1 MNQPQA
7 PPEAADEA
15 DHPVGPPP
23 WFQRPLVSLT
33 HAPFRLFW
41 TSNLV
46 FAVGMM
52 VQFTAR
58 GWLTVQLT
66 DSALILGL
74 VEGVFGVTFALSS
87 IPVGIL
93 ADRRNRRNLLIAG
106 DLVALVAV
114 VLIGVLV
121 ATDAIEIW
129 HVLVASAVGGVLFA
143 LRIPTGQA
151 MTARL
156 VPPAHIMN
164 AISLNQISH
173 SLPNVAGPAAGG
185 VLVAVVGIAGA
196 YFVTTGAFVLGLM
209 MMLGV
214 AASFGSIDRAN
225 VKSVGEDLREAVN
238 YVLAHRDL
246 LSLTAAMLIPFILG
260 QSYVLLLALFV
271 EQELGLGPEAFGALS
286 ASLGLGAVVG
296 GIAVAT
302 FGEERQIGLIMF
314 LGIAATGMAAIV
326 YGLSHSVFLTGGVL
340 FVAGAGQSA
349 LFAAYDTLLLIRLP
363 DKMRGRVM
371 GLMFTLVALFPIG
384 AAVAGAIADQV
395 GLRAVAIA
403 EGVIIISM
411 AAVAWRVV
419 LSRASPGPGSAR
431 HGAR

>member
-1 MNQPQA
+1 MTI
-7 PPEAADEA
+7 
-15 DHPVGPPP
+15 
-23 WFQRPLVSLT
+23 VSLT
-33 HAPFRLFW
+33 HPQFRLFW
-41 TSNLV
+41 ISNLV
-46 FAVGMM
+46 FAIGLM

-66 DSALILGL
+66 DSALVLGA
-74 VEGVFGVTFALSS
+74 VEGVFGVTFALGS

-106 DLVALVAV
+106 DSVALVAALIVGLLVLTDV
-114 VLIGVLV
+114 V
-121 ATDAIEIW
+121 EIW
-129 HVLVASAVGGVLFA
+129 HVLVASAVGGLLFA
-143 LRIPTGQA
+143 LRIPAGQA

-156 VPPAHIMN
+156 VPPAHMMN
-164 AISLNQISH
+164 AIALNQTAH

-185 VLVAVVGIAGA
+185 VLIALMGVAGA
-196 YFVTTGAFVLGLM
+196 YFVTTGAFVIGLIL
-209 MMLGV
+209 MLGV
-214 AASFGSIDRAN
+214 AASFGSIDRASMPG
-225 VKSVGEDLREAVN
+225 VREDLREAVD

-246 LSLTAAMLIPFILG
+246 LTLTAAVLIPFILG

-296 GIAVAT
+296 GMSVAA
-302 FGEERQIGLIMF
+302 FGEERQIGFIMF
-314 LGIAATGMAAIV
+314 LGVVATGVAAIV
-326 YGLSHSVFLTGGVL
+326 YGLSHSVYLTAGVL
-340 FVAGAGQSA
+340 FVAGAGESA

-363 DKMRGRVM
+363 DEMRGRVM

-403 EGVIIISM
+403 EGVVIVSM

-419 LSRASPGPGSAR
+419 LSRASA
-431 HGAR
+431 

>member
-1 MNQPQA
+1 MKQ
-7 PPEAADEA
+7 PEASPEETDET
-15 DHPVGPPP
+15 DPVGALS
-23 WFQRPLVSLT
+23 WFQRPIVSLA
-33 HAPFRLFW
+33 HPQYRLFW
-41 TSNLV
+41 MSNLV
-46 FAVGMM
+46 FAVGLM

-66 DSALILGL
+66 DSALVLGL
-74 VEGVFGVTFALSS
+74 VEGVFGVTFALGS
-87 IPVGIL
+87 IPAGIL

-106 DLVALVAV
+106 DSVALIAV

-121 ATDAIEIW
+121 ATDTVEIW
-129 HVLVASAVGGVLFA
+129 HVIVASALGGLLFA

-156 VPPAHIMN
+156 VPPAHMMN
-164 AISLNQISH
+164 AIALNQTAQ
-173 SLPNVAGPAAGG
+173 SLPSVAGPAAGG
-185 VLVAVVGIAGA
+185 VLIAVVGIAGA
-196 YFVTTGAFVLGLM
+196 YFATTGAFVLGLI

-214 AASFGSIDRAN
+214 AASFGSIDRAG
-225 VKSVGEDLREAVN
+225 VKSVSEDLREAVD

-271 EQELGLGPEAFGALS
+271 EKELGLGPEAFGALS

-296 GIAVAT
+296 GMAVAT
-302 FGEERQIGLIMF
+302 FGEERQIGRIMF
-314 LGIAATGMAAIV
+314 LGILATGAGAIV
-326 YGLSHSVFLTGGVL
+326 YGLSHSVLLTAAVL

-363 DKMRGRVM
+363 DEMRGRVM

-403 EGVIIISM
+403 EGVIIVSM
-411 AAVAWRVV
+411 AAIAWRVV
-419 LSRASPGPGSAR
+419 LSRTSV
-431 HGAR
+431 